1 MDALNEYEWLKYH
14 FLLTTIDRSAAWD
27 DTLTIF
33 ILKVWSLAK
42 HLNDIVDNYSYLK
55 NDIIGFTETQMKPT
69 GSASIRDELLKD
81 LIGC

>member
-1 MDALNEYEWLKYH
+1 MNMSDWSII
-14 FLLTTIDRSAAWD
+14 FLLTTIDRSAVWD

-33 ILKVWSLAK
+33 ILKVGSLAK
-42 HLNDIVDNYSYLK
+42 HLKDIVHNYSSLK
-55 NDIIGFTETQMKPT
+55 NDIIEFTETQMKPT